1 MHVGFVGTGNMGGPM
16 ATNLLEAGHRLTV
29 FDARAE
35 ATAPLEK
42 LGARRAPDLPT
53 VAAAVEVTLTSLP
66 NDAIVEEVLFGTAGT
81 PGLIAGGRAG
91 HVVFDLSTVS
101 PDTTRRLAVRAA
113 ERGIRLIDAPVSGSV
128 SGAVAGTL
136 AVMIGA
142 PADDVAP
149 YESVLRA
156 IGKNLFCL
164 GETGRGNILKLLNNY
179 VALTNQAALC
189 EAMAPWALTGRLLER
204 CSPAPRVRASSWSAN
219 SLPLSP
225 MTIGPASSLTSRGR
239 TCVWFLSWPSV
250 RAPAPKSQGRHGS
263 FTERRAEPAS
273 ACLTA
278 QDCSTSSSRRRSL
291 SRPDVRGCGASNPPL
306 EPIARLAT

>member
-16 ATNLLEAGHRLTV
+16 ATNVLKAGHQLTV

-42 LGARRAPDLPT
+42 LGARRAPDLPA
-53 VAAAVEVTLTSLP
+53 VAAAGEVTLTSLP
-66 NDAIVEEVLFGTAGT
+66 NDALVETVLFGSAGT
-81 PGLIAGGRAG
+81 PGLIAGASAG

-101 PDTTRRLAVRAA
+101 PDTTRRLAARAA
-113 ERGIRLIDAPVSGSV
+113 EWGVRLIDAPVSGNV

-142 PADDVAP
+142 PARDVAP

-179 VALTNQAALC
+179 ASLTNQAALC
-189 EAMAPWALTGRLLER
+189 EVMALADRLGVDRQTVGEVLARASGASYILERKLSAIVAHNYQAGFFVDLAWKDLGLVLELAERAGARTEVARQAWELYGEASRAGFGQLDSVGLLSLLEP
-204 CSPAPRVRASSWSAN
+204 SPAP
-219 SLPLSP
+219 
-225 MTIGPASSLTSRGR
+225 
-239 TCVWFLSWPSV
+239 
-250 RAPAPKSQGRHGS
+250 K
-263 FTERRAEPAS
+263 
-273 ACLTA
+273 
-278 QDCSTSSSRRRSL
+278 
-291 SRPDVRGCGASNPPL
+291 
-306 EPIARLAT
+306 PI

>member
-16 ATNLLEAGHRLTV
+16 ATNVLKAGHQLTI

-42 LGARRAPDLPT
+42 LGGRRAPDLPT

-66 NDAIVEEVLFGTAGT
+66 NDAIVEEVLFGSAGT
-81 PGLIAGGRAG
+81 PGLVAGAQAG

-113 ERGIRLIDAPVSGSV
+113 EHGVRFIDAPVSGSV

-142 PADDVAP
+142 PAHDVAP

-156 IGKNLFCL
+156 IGKSLFFL
-164 GETGRGNILKLLNNY
+164 GETGRGNILKLLNNF

-189 EAMAPWALTGRLLER
+189 EAMALADRLGVDRQTVGEVLSRASGASFILERKLSALVAHDYRAGFFVDLTCKDLRLVLELAERAGARTEVARQAWKLYGEASQAGFGRLD
-204 CSPAPRVRASSWSAN
+204 SSG
-219 SLPLSP
+219 LLK
-225 MTIGPASSLTSRGR
+225 L
-239 TCVWFLSWPSV
+239 
-250 RAPAPKSQGRHGS
+250 
-263 FTERRAEPAS
+263 
-273 ACLTA
+273 
-278 QDCSTSSSRRRSL
+278 
-291 SRPDVRGCGASNPPL
+291 L
-306 EPIARLAT
+306 EPSPGPKPA

>member
-1 MHVGFVGTGNMGGPM
+1 MHVGFVGTGNMGAPM
-16 ATNLLEAGHRLTV
+16 ATNVLKAGHQLTV

-42 LGARRAPDLPT
+42 LGARRARDLAA
-53 VAAAVEVTLTSLP
+53 VAAAVEVMLTSLP
-66 NDAIVEEVLFGTAGT
+66 DDAIVEEVLFGSAGT

-113 ERGIRLIDAPVSGSV
+113 EHGVRLIDAPVSGSV
-128 SGAVAGTL
+128 GGAVAGTL

-142 PADDVAP
+142 SASDVAP

-156 IGKNLFCL
+156 IGKNLFFL

-189 EAMAPWALTGRLLER
+189 EAMALADRLGVDRQTVGDVLSRASGASFILERKLSALVAHDHRAGFFVDLACKDLRLALELAARAGARTEVGSQARELYGEASRAGLGRLD
-204 CSPAPRVRASSWSAN
+204 SSGLLN
-219 SLPLSP
+219 L
-225 MTIGPASSLTSRGR
+225 
-239 TCVWFLSWPSV
+239 
-250 RAPAPKSQGRHGS
+250 
-263 FTERRAEPAS
+263 
-273 ACLTA
+273 
-278 QDCSTSSSRRRSL
+278 
-291 SRPDVRGCGASNPPL
+291 L
-306 EPIARLAT
+306 EPSPGPKLA

>member
-16 ATNLLEAGHRLTV
+16 ATNVLKAGHQLTV
-29 FDARAE
+29 FDARVE

-42 LGARRAPDLPT
+42 LGARRAPDLAA

-66 NDAIVEEVLFGTAGT
+66 NDAIVEEVLFGSAGT
-81 PGLIAGGRAG
+81 PGLIVGAHAG

-128 SGAVAGTL
+128 SGAVTGTL

-142 PADDVAP
+142 PVHDVAP
-149 YESVLRA
+149 YEGVLRA

-189 EAMAPWALTGRLLER
+189 EAMALADRLGVDRQTVGEVLTRASGASFILERKLSALVAHDYRAGFFVDLAWKDLRLALKLAERAGARTEVARQAWELYGEASRAGFGRLD
-204 CSPAPRVRASSWSAN
+204 SSGLLN
-219 SLPLSP
+219 L
-225 MTIGPASSLTSRGR
+225 
-239 TCVWFLSWPSV
+239 
-250 RAPAPKSQGRHGS
+250 
-263 FTERRAEPAS
+263 
-273 ACLTA
+273 
-278 QDCSTSSSRRRSL
+278 
-291 SRPDVRGCGASNPPL
+291 L
-306 EPIARLAT
+306 EPRPRPA